1 MYQYQPSLFN
11 PQQREAVL
19 HDEGP
24 MLVLAGAGSGKTRI
38 IAHRVAYLID
48 GRNIEPSAIVAVSFT
63 NKAAR
68 ELRQRVADLIGNQ
81 KAAQCHLSTFHALGA
96 NILRAYIGKLGWKMP
111 FAIIDNDDQIAII
124 KNVLKDLHLQGSS
137 YDPQAI
143 LSFISRV
150 KTAHVKPL
158 DMPGMRWNPQG
169 RTLAKIFDYY
179 QIIRKSMNAVDFDDM
194 IALPVQIFEQFEDI
208 RKKYAESWKYLLV
221 DEYQD
226 TNELQ
231 FKMLELL
238 CQDRANIMVV
248 GDDDQSIYAFR
259 GANSQHILE
268 FPKLFPN
275 VRVVSLEQNY
285 RSNQIILDAA
295 NAVIAKNKT
304 RHAKNLWSDTK
315 DGDKIRSFQCASPEE
330 EAAFIIEQIGLIR
343 AAKNLEY
350 RDFAILYR
358 TNPQSRVFEEKLV
371 ESGLPY
377 RIVGGSKFYDHAE
390 IRDLIFYL
398 RSAFSF
404 HDELALRRIINTP
417 RRGIAAATLAKI
429 DETAKRENITFFE
442 AIRQEAESDHLQ
454 PAAKLKL
461 TEFVGIIERFHK
473 RLMAKTEPM
482 SKTMADLIEAIHY
495 IAYLQ
500 SSSQS
505 DANAQRRREN
515 VDEFLNAMAAFE
527 QREGRDVFA
536 FLQRVSLEPPQKNE
550 EENPNEITLMTLH
563 ASKGLEF
570 PVVYIVGCEE
580 NLLPHANS
588 QNEPALSEERRL
600 FYVGITRAKQNLTLT
615 RCTHRKKMYEI
626 IEVEPSRFI
635 KDIPAH
641 TIDFSENGKS
651 EAIQKLQE
659 DQDAIMRERFARM
672 KAMMHKG

>member
-11 PQQREAVL
+11 PQQRDAVL

-24 MLVLAGAGSGKTRI
+24 ILVLAGAGSGKTRI

-48 GRNIEPSAIVAVSFT
+48 CRHIDPSSIVAVSFT

-68 ELRQRVADLIGNQ
+68 ELRQRVADLIGSQ
-81 KAAQCHLSTFHALGA
+81 KAGKCHLSTFHALGA
-96 NILRAYIGKLGWKMP
+96 NILRAHIGKLGWKMP

-137 YDPQAI
+137 HDPQSI

-169 RTLAKIFDYY
+169 RTLARIFDHY

-194 IALPVQIFEQFEDI
+194 IALPVEIFEQFEDV
-208 RKKYAESWKYLLV
+208 RRSYAESWRYLLV

-231 FKMLELL
+231 FKMLQLL
-238 CQDRANIMVV
+238 CRERANIMVV

-268 FPKLFPN
+268 FPKLFDN

-285 RSNQIILDAA
+285 RSTQIILDAA
-295 NAVIAKNKT
+295 NAVIAHNQK
-304 RHAKNLWSDTK
+304 RHLKNLWSDTRS
-315 DGDKIRSFQCASPEE
+315 GDKIRSFQCSNPEE
-330 EAAFIIEQIGLIR
+330 EAAFIVEQLGLIR

-358 TNPQSRVFEEKLV
+358 TNPQSRVLEEKLV

-417 RRGIAAATLAKI
+417 RRGIAAAALARM
-429 DETAKRENITFFE
+429 DETAKRENVSFFE
-442 AIRQEAESDHLQ
+442 AIRMEAAGDNLQ
-454 PAAKLKL
+454 PSAKLKL
-461 TEFVGIIERFHK
+461 TEFVSTLERYHK
-473 RLMAKTEPM
+473 RFMAKSEPM
-482 SKTMADLIEAIHY
+482 MKTMADLIDDIHY

-505 DANAQRRREN
+505 DANAQRRRDN

-536 FLQRVSLEPPQKNE
+536 FLQRISLEPPQKNE
-550 EENPNEITLMTLH
+550 DEQPDEITLMTLH

-588 QNEPALSEERRL
+588 LNEPALSEERRL
-600 FYVGITRAKQNLTLT
+600 FYVGITRAKKYLTLT
-615 RCTHRKKMYEI
+615 RCTHRKKMYEM

-635 KDIPAH
+635 KDIPEH
-641 TIDFSENGKS
+641 TIDISENGKS
-651 EAIQKLQE
+651 EAMEKLE
-659 DQDAIMRERFARM
+659 AEQDAVMRERFARM
-672 KAMMHKG
+672 KALLNK